1 VRLIRRSVAR
11 CVAVGALLLAT
22 LLAFGTPAFADS
34 DSPRPPEIVAA
45 DHARTIESPR
55 EHTDGGRDTQE
66 RTDREGPKDKD
77 RDKDGDRDRDRDRE
91 DPRDKPDHDRNSPD
105 DGGVCPP

>member
-1 VRLIRRSVAR
+1 VRLIHRSVAR
-11 CVAVGALLLAT
+11 CVAGGAVLLAT
-22 LLAFGTPAFADS
+22 LLVFGTPAFADS

-55 EHTDGGRDTQE
+55 EQADLRGGSVE
-66 RTDREGPKDKD
+66 RGDREEPKDKE
-77 RDKDGDRDRDRDRE
+77 RPRDR
-91 DPRDKPDHDRNSPD
+91 PDHDRDSPD

>member
-1 VRLIRRSVAR
+1 MRVIRRSVAR

-34 DSPRPPEIVAA
+34 DSPRRPEIVAA

-55 EHTDGGRDTQE
+55 EHTQARRDSEE
-66 RTDREGPKDKD
+66 RGDREEHKDKD
-77 RDKDGDRDRDRDRE
+77 RPKER
-91 DPRDKPDHDRNSPD
+91 PDNDRNSPD

>member
-1 VRLIRRSVAR
+1 MRLIRRSVAR

-45 DHARTIESPR
+45 DHAKTIESPR
-55 EHTDGGRDTQE
+55 EQAALRRDSE
-66 RTDREGPKDKD
+66 KRGDREEDKDKE
-77 RDKDGDRDRDRDRE
+77 RPRDR
-91 DPRDKPDHDRNSPD
+91 PDNDRNSPD